1 MAREAIQAGSGGE
14 ILSEGKSLQTVI
26 DHKNINTNPCT
37 RNLRML
43 YRARCTCLC
52 VTNQYCENICGV
64 PFDSNIF
71 CLL

>member
-43 YRARCTCLC
+43 YRAMCTCNMCYKSIL
-52 VTNQYCENICGV
+52 
-64 PFDSNIF
+64 
-71 CLL
+71 